1 MKTKMKITAKY
12 VALVIGIVWLGA
24 CKVPAVTSKQEN
36 KFTPAGYTN
45 SQDTTNSVQI
55 KWKNYFTDPNLLAL
69 IDTALINNQELNI
82 TMREIEMSKNEIM
95 ARKGEYLPFL
105 HLKGGAAVDRAGKY
119 TWDGLSEEDWKT
131 RPEKGHQYVGDFMI
145 GTYFTWELDVW
156 KKLRNAKKAAV
167 VRYLSTIEGKNFM
180 VTNIIAEIA
189 SSYYELMALDNML
202 AIIQQNIEL
211 QSNALQVVKLEKDA
225 AKVTQLAV
233 NRFEA
238 QLLNTKN
245 LQYEIQQKIVE
256 TENRINFLAG
266 RFPQPVVRNSAAF
279 NNLVLDPIFA
289 GVPSQLLSYRPDI
302 RQAELE
308 LTAMKLDVQVAKAN
322 FYPSFSLNA
331 GVGLQA
337 FNPVYL
343 IRPESILYNLAGDLV
358 APLINKN
365 AIKATYFN
373 ANAKQIQAVY
383 NYERSILNA
392 HIEVVNQLS
401 RMDNFT
407 RSYETKAKEVDIL
420 TQSITISNNLFR
432 SARADYIEV
441 LLTQREALESKID
454 LIEIKLKQ
462 LDAKVNI
469 YKALGGGWN

>member
-1 MKTKMKITAKY
+1 MKTTANY
-12 VALVIGIVWLGA
+12 VVLVFCIAWFGA

-36 KFTPAGYTN
+36 KSVPAAYTN
-45 SQDTTNSVQI
+45 SQDTTNVANI
-55 KWKNYFTDPNLLAL
+55 KWRQYFSDPNLIAL

-82 TMREIEMSKNEIM
+82 VLQEIEMTKNEIM
-95 ARKGEYLPFL
+95 QRKGEYMPFL
-105 HLKGGAAVDRAGKY
+105 NFKAGAAVDRAGKY
-119 TWDGLSEEDWKT
+119 TWDGLSEEDWKS
-131 RPEKGHQYVGDFMI
+131 RPDKGHHYIGDFI
-145 GTYFTWELDVW
+145 AGAFFTWELDVW
-156 KKLRNAKKAAV
+156 KKLRNAKKSAV
-167 VRYLSTIEGKNFM
+167 MKYLSTIEGKNFM

-189 SSYYELMALDNML
+189 GSYYELMALDNLL
-202 AIIQQNIEL
+202 AIVQQNIEL

-245 LQYEIQQKIVE
+245 LQFEIQQKIIE
-256 TENRINFLAG
+256 TENKINFLAG
-266 RFPQPVVRNSAAF
+266 RFPQPVARNSTLF
-279 NNLVLDPIFA
+279 NSMVPDPIFA

-308 LTAMKLDVQVAKAN
+308 LAAAKLDVQVAKAN

-337 FNPVYL
+337 FNPLYL
-343 IRPESILYNLAGDLV
+343 IKPESILYNLAGDMI

-373 ANAKQIQAVY
+373 ANAKQVQAVY

-407 RSYETKAKEVDIL
+407 KSYETKAKEVDIL
-420 TQSITISNNLFR
+420 TQSVTISNNLFR

-441 LLTQREALESKID
+441 LLTQREALDSKIE

-462 LDAKVNI
+462 FDAKVNI

>member
-1 MKTKMKITAKY
+1 MTKKITVKY
-12 VALVIGIVWLGA
+12 VLLVSCIIWLGA
-24 CKVPAVTSKQEN
+24 CKVPAISSKQEN

-45 SQDTTNSVQI
+45 SQDTTNSVTI
-55 KWKNYFTDPNLLAL
+55 KWKQYFTDANLIAL

-82 TMREIEMSKNEIM
+82 TLREIEMSKNEIM
-95 ARKGEYLPFL
+95 ARKGEYMPFL
-105 HLKGGAAVDRAGKY
+105 HLKAGAAVDRAGKY
-119 TWDGLSEEDWKT
+119 TWDGISEEDWKT
-131 RPEKGHQYVGDFMI
+131 SPDKGRKYVGDFLV
-145 GTYFTWELDVW
+145 GTFFSWELDVW
-156 KKLRNAKKAAV
+156 MKLRNAKKSTAMK
-167 VRYLSTIEGKNFM
+167 YLSTIEGKNFM

-189 SSYYELMALDNML
+189 SSYYELMALDNL
-202 AIIQQNIEL
+202 LSIVQQNIEL
-211 QSNALQVVKLEKDA
+211 QSSALQVVKLEKDA

-279 NNLVLDPIFA
+279 NNLVPDPVFA
-289 GVPSQLLSYRPDI
+289 GVPSQLLLYRPDI

-308 LTAMKLDVQVAKAN
+308 LAVAKLDVQVAKAN

-331 GVGLQA
+331 GVGLQG

-343 IRPESILYNLAGDLV
+343 IKPESILYNLAGDLV

-373 ANAKQIQAVY
+373 ANEKQIQAVY

-407 RSYETKAKEVDIL
+407 KSYETKAKEVDIL

-441 LLTQREALESKID
+441 LLTQREALESKIE

-462 LDAKVNI
+462 FDAKVNI

>member
-1 MKTKMKITAKY
+1 MKMKITAKHL
-12 VALVIGIVWLGA
+12 ALFICIVWLGA
-24 CKVPAVTSKQEN
+24 CKVPAVSSKQEN
-36 KFTPAGYTN
+36 KHTPAAYSN
-45 SQDTTNSVQI
+45 SQDTTNSAQI
-55 KWKNYFTDPNLLAL
+55 KWKQYFTDPNLLAL

-82 TMREIEMSKNEIM
+82 TLREIEMSKNEIM

-105 HLKGGAAVDRAGKY
+105 HLKGGAAAERAGKY

-131 RPEKGHQYVGDFMI
+131 RPEKGHPYVGDFMI

-156 KKLRNAKKAAV
+156 KKLRTAKKAAV
-167 VRYLSTIEGKNFM
+167 VKYLSTIEGKNFM

-189 SSYYELMALDNML
+189 SSYYELMALDNLL

-245 LQYEIQQKIVE
+245 LQYEIQQKIIE

-289 GVPSQLLSYRPDI
+289 GIPSQLLSYRPDI

-308 LTAMKLDVQVAKAN
+308 LAAAKLDVQVAKAN
-322 FYPSFSLNA
+322 FYPSFSLTA

-343 IRPESILYNLAGDLV
+343 ITPESILYNLAGDLV

-365 AIKATYFN
+365 AIKTTYFN
-373 ANAKQIQAVY
+373 ANEKQIQAVY

-407 RSYETKAKEVDIL
+407 KSYETKAKEVDIL